1 MASLQLRAQR
11 TALRSLRSPR
21 TAGPRSSRLPSA
33 AAVRSYATDL
43 EPERPKAPRQGNET
57 KLGRTFQGQVMGSIG
72 ARLRREREQRE
83 QYEQWRNIT
92 DPSRN
97 WMMTFVFLSGVG
109 IAYWLGTYWPR
120 EAEPTSTLPLSKTKE
135 PRHNTKL
142 ENMQAAWAD
151 FVKIVGKD
159 NVSTAENDI
168 DHHATS
174 NWSSHK
180 ANPDERSFCVVYPS
194 TTEEVSKIMKVCHQR
209 KIPVVG
215 YSGGTSLEGHFTPT
229 RKGVSVDFGRMNKII
244 NLHKEDL
251 DVVVQP
257 AMGWEAL
264 NDHLGHEGLFFPP
277 DPGPGAMIGG
287 MIGTG
292 CSGTNAYR
300 YGTMREWVLSL
311 TVVLA
316 DGTVIKTRQRPR
328 KSSAGYDLTKLFIG
342 SEGTLGLVTE
352 ATLKVTVKPE
362 STSVAVCSFPSIR
375 HAATCVSKVV
385 GKGIPVAAVEILD
398 DNQMKC
404 INEAG
409 MTSRAWAEEATLFFK
424 FAGTP
429 AGVKEQIAQVQG
441 LAKQAGSQTFEF
453 AKNQEEQDELWSARK
468 EALWSTMAVKK
479 PGDRVWTGDVAVPM
493 SKLPDLIEET
503 KEDMHKSGLFASI
516 VGHVGDGNF
525 HTILLYNDAQRA
537 KAETV
542 VHRMV
547 KKAVEMEG
555 TVTGEHGVG
564 LVKRDYLPHELGETT
579 VDAMRQ
585 LGTFA
590 DFPSTTDQKGFRPPV
605 SAQLRQGG
613 AGAEAQ
619 EGRGGRVVDI
629 STGVGVRVEGELY
642 QANDGVCVYDEGI
655 DGIKEGAKKGI
666 CLCSWDFIEPD
677 PNLEE

>member
-1 MASLQLRAQR
+1 
-11 TALRSLRSPR
+11 
-21 TAGPRSSRLPSA
+21 
-33 AAVRSYATDL
+33 
-43 EPERPKAPRQGNET
+43 
-57 KLGRTFQGQVMGSIG
+57 
-72 ARLRREREQRE
+72 
-83 QYEQWRNIT
+83 
-92 DPSRN
+92 
-97 WMMTFVFLSGVG
+97 
-109 IAYWLGTYWPR
+109 
-120 EAEPTSTLPLSKTKE
+120 
-135 PRHNTKL
+135 
-142 ENMQAAWAD
+142 MQAAWAD

-159 NVSTAENDI
+159 NVSTTETDI

-174 NWSSHK
+174 NWSSHN
-180 ANPDERSFCVVYPS
+180 AHADDRSFCVVYPNS
-194 TTEEVSKIMKVCHQR
+194 TEEVSEIMKVCHR
-209 KIPVVG
+209 RRIPVVG

-229 RKGVSVDFGRMNKII
+229 RQGISVDFGRMNKII

-264 NDHLGHEGLFFPP
+264 NDHLGKEGLFFPP

-311 TVVLA
+311 TVVMA

-362 STSVAVCSFPSIR
+362 STSVAVATFPTIR

-385 GKGIPVAAVEILD
+385 GKGVPVAAVEILD

-409 MTSRAWAEEATLFFK
+409 MTSRAWAEAPTIFFK

-429 AGVKEQIAQVQG
+429 AGVKEQVSQVQSF
-441 LAKQAGSQTFEF
+441 AKQAGSQSFDF
-453 AKNQEEQDELWSARK
+453 AKTHEEQDELWSARK

-493 SKLPDLIEET
+493 SKLPQLIEET
-503 KEDMHKSGLFASI
+503 KEDMAKSGLFASI

-525 HTILLYNDAQRA
+525 HSKSPLR
-537 KAETV
+537 
-542 VHRMV
+542 R
-547 KKAVEMEG
+547 
-555 TVTGEHGVG
+555 
-564 LVKRDYLPHELGETT
+564 LVAL
-579 VDAMRQ
+579 
-585 LGTFA
+585 
-590 DFPSTTDQKGFRPPV
+590 
-605 SAQLRQGG
+605 
-613 AGAEAQ
+613 
-619 EGRGGRVVDI
+619 
-629 STGVGVRVEGELY
+629 
-642 QANDGVCVYDEGI
+642 
-655 DGIKEGAKKGI
+655 
-666 CLCSWDFIEPD
+666 
-677 PNLEE
+677 

>member
-11 TALRSLRSPR
+11 AALRSLRTPTTARCR
-21 TAGPRSSRLPSA
+21 TTRLPASFS
-33 AAVRSYATDL
+33 RSYATEI
-43 EPERPKAPRQGNET
+43 EPERPNKNTPARQSNET
-57 KLGRTFQGQVMGSIG
+57 KVGRTFQGQVMGSIG
-72 ARLRREREQRE
+72 SRLRREREQRE
-83 QYEQWRNIT
+83 KYEEWRNMT
-92 DPSRN
+92 DPTRN
-97 WMMTFVFLSGVG
+97 WMVTFVFLSGVG
-109 IAYWLGTYWPR
+109 ISYWLGTYWPR
-120 EAEPTSTLPLSKTKE
+120 DPEPTSTLPLNKSKAPK
-135 PRHNTKL
+135 HNTKL

-151 FVKIVGKD
+151 FVKIVGQE
-159 NVSTAENDI
+159 NVSTAENDLE
-168 DHHATS
+168 HHATS
-174 NWSSHK
+174 SWSSHQ
-180 ANPDERSFCVVYPS
+180 AGPEDRPFCVVYPS
-194 TTEEVSKIMKVCHQR
+194 STEEVSEIMKVCHKR
-209 KIPVVG
+209 KIPVTG

-229 RKGVSVDFGRMNKII
+229 RKGISIDFGRMNKII

-385 GKGIPVAAVEILD
+385 AQGIPVAAVEILD

-404 INEAG
+404 INDAG
-409 MTSRAWAEEATLFFK
+409 MTSRAWTEAATLFFK

-429 AGVKEQIAQVQG
+429 AGVKEQVAQVQG
-441 LAKQAGSQTFEF
+441 LAKQAGSKTFEF
-453 AKNQEEQDELWSARK
+453 AKSQEEQDELWSARK
-468 EALWSTMAVKK
+468 EALWSTTAVKK
-479 PGDRVWTGDVAVPM
+479 PGDHVWTGDVAVPM

-503 KEDMHKSGLFASI
+503 KEDMAKSGLFASI

-537 KAETV
+537 KAEAV

-564 LVKRDYLPHELGETT
+564 LVKRDYLPHELGEST

-585 LGTFA
+585 IKKAFDPLCLLNC
-590 DFPSTTDQKGFRPPV
+590 DKV
-605 SAQLRQGG
+605 
-613 AGAEAQ
+613 
-619 EGRGGRVVDI
+619 
-629 STGVGVRVEGELY
+629 VRV
-642 QANDGVCVYDEGI
+642 Q
-655 DGIKEGAKKGI
+655 KPKKGEVDE
-666 CLCSWDFIEPD
+666 W
-677 PNLEE
+677 